1 MVQLAE
7 ISWSEAQKIFSK
19 HDVALIPVGATE
31 QHGPHNPLG
40 TDHLLAAALSKRLGD
55 ETGLPVTPIIPVG
68 VSRHHRQFPGTLWVP
83 PDVFREY
90 LIHVALSIAEHGIT
104 KIVYVNGHGGNN
116 ASIMEVCEYLRR
128 DYDLFACMVTSYPPG
143 KVSGHAGAEET
154 SQNLYYHPHLV
165 HMERAVD
172 TVQKTKLGDL
182 SLSGMSK
189 VGPASFPWDTIDIT
203 ETGVLGTPGEK
214 VVSTTATVEMGKEL
228 MEPYTE
234 ELIGFLRE
242 LMDADVSVLLPKPS
256 KMVSS

>member
-172 TVQKTKLGDL
+172 T
-182 SLSGMSK
+182 
-189 VGPASFPWDTIDIT
+189 
-203 ETGVLGTPGEK
+203 GVLGTPGEK

>member
-1 MVQLAE
+1 MVQLAD
-7 ISWSEAQKIFSK
+7 ISWSEAQKIFEK
-19 HDVALIPVGATE
+19 YNVALIPVGSTE

-40 TDHLLAAALSKRLGD
+40 TDHLLAAALAKRLG
-55 ETGLPVTPIIPVG
+55 ENTGLPVAPIIPVG

-90 LIHVALSIAEHGIT
+90 LIHVALSIAEHGIS

-116 ASIMEVCEYLRR
+116 ASIMEVCEDLRR

-143 KVSGHAGAEET
+143 KLSGHAGAGET

-165 HMERAVD
+165 HMEKAVD

-182 SLSGMSK
+182 NLTGMNK

-203 ETGVLGTPGEK
+203 DTGVLGAPGEK
-214 VVSTTATVEMGKEL
+214 VISTTASIELGKEL

-234 ELIGFLRE
+234 ELTVFLRE
-242 LMDADVSVLLPKPS
+242 LMDADISDLLPKPS
-256 KMVSS
+256 KNGE